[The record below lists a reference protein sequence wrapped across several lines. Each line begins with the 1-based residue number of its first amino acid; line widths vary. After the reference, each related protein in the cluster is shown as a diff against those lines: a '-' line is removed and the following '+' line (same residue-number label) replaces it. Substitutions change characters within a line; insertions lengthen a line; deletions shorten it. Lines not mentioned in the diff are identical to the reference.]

1 MSVASVADGRLSV
14 DSAGPLVAAAF
25 DFPAFQATGTYPRAV
40 LVARNPGSDDRLSPG
55 AADFAY
61 GADLRLDKVSEGRV
75 EDNGDNVVQRGL
87 ATDAVMFKLEVD
99 ERRPGCTVK
108 GADGALSVFH
118 PDLVEP
124 DRWYRVR
131 CERAGEGI
139 TIHVAELPLRG
150 ETSDPGR
157 RKRGPTGEVTMSEAG
172 VPLSVGGKVASD
184 GTVVASATDQFNGLI
199 ANPFLHFR
207 SDQ

>member
-1 MSVASVADGRLSV
+1 MADGQLSV
-14 DSAGPLVAAAF
+14 GSAGPLDAVAF
-25 DFPAFQATGTYPRAV
+25 DFPAFQATGPYPRAV

-61 GADLRLDKVSEGRV
+61 GADLRLDQVSEGRD

-87 ATDAVMFKLEVD
+87 ATDAAMFKLEVD

-124 DRWYRVR
+124 GRWYRVR
-131 CERAGEGI
+131 CQRASEGI

-157 RKRGPTGEVTMSEAG
+157 TKRGPTGEVTMSEAG

-184 GTVVASATDQFNGLI
+184 GTVVASASDQFNGLI